1 MGIFK
6 RFSFYLLIIYQLEY
20 VHSGN
25 ITKKGKNIF
34 SKRIKFFP
42 IFKALNYM
50 GCFPA
55 GPGYNVLDNGLT
67 LTMVNSLS
75 SPPPAYYTSNGYYL
89 VLYTSMTL
97 ELCISICQTNGFMY
111 AGLQT
116 HAATE

>member
-1 MGIFK
+1 
-6 RFSFYLLIIYQLEY
+6 
-20 VHSGN
+20 
-25 ITKKGKNIF
+25 
-34 SKRIKFFP
+34 
-42 IFKALNYM
+42 M

-67 LTMVNSLS
+67 FTMVNSLS
-75 SPPPAYYTSNGYYL
+75 SPPAYHTSNGYYL

-116 HAATE
+116 HAAIE